1 MEITKEQFEQY
12 LEVQNN
18 GLYNMLD
25 PRARQLTDLTEDE
38 WIYIITNYDEL
49 SKKYNEK

>member
-1 MEITKEQFEQY
+1 MVTEKQFEQY

-25 PRARQLTDLTEDE
+25 PRAREMTDLTKDE
-38 WIYIITNYDEL
+38 WIYIIENYNEL
-49 SKKYNEK
+49 SKKYNEE